1 MCRTMKASIAVALA
15 VGFLGCAPKEKTS
28 LKIYVQQKLYDK
40 AIEQGTLALQQNAQD
55 GDTHYFMGAA
65 YYGKDTDLAPESPI
79 YADSAGSYLGKAYT
93 HFMQAKKLAEASW
106 GASADDN
113 VVAMFG
119 RHYNR
124 GLVATK
130 NRDPKVAA
138 LEYGLAAT
146 ADPENYKGFYA
157 RASAEWEMMKAAQAA
172 KNDAEVTQISDRII
186 IDLDKVLELNP
197 EDKDTKV
204 AVYQTK
210 GDVLYKRGDTK
221 GAQAAYKQAVQLS
234 PENYTLIGTVADRF
248 YNESDWENAAAY
260 FQDALSLK
268 ERLNLIG
275 KEDANTFLAL
285 GKALTEL
292 GRRDEAAAAYEKALA
307 LAPNDPATIYNLM
320 VTHYKSGEAAEK
332 ASDMPTAKQHY
343 MQTISLGDQLI
354 SADDKQ
360 PQYWQVRGLAK
371 RGVGDFAGAARD
383 LKKYQELKGT
393 SPNPPEGK

>member
-1 MCRTMKASIAVALA
+1 
-15 VGFLGCAPKEKTS
+15 
-28 LKIYVQQKLYDK
+28 VQQKLYDK
-40 AIEQGTLALQQNAQD
+40 AIEQGALALQQNPQD

-65 YYGKDTDLAPESPI
+65 YYGKDNDLTPESPI

-130 NRDPKVAA
+130 NREHKVAA
-138 LEYGLAAT
+138 MEYGLAAT

-157 RASAEWEMMKAAQAA
+157 RASAEWELMKAAQAA
-172 KNDAEVTQISDRII
+172 KNDAEVTQVSERII
-186 IDLDKVLELNP
+186 TDLDKVLELNP
-197 EDKDTKV
+197 EDKDIKV

-210 GDVLYKRGDTK
+210 GDVLYKRGDVK

-234 PENYTLIGTVADRF
+234 PENYTLISTVADRF

-268 ERLNLIG
+268 ARLNLIG
-275 KEDANTFLAL
+275 KDDANTYLAL

-292 GRRDEAAAAYEKALA
+292 GRRDEAADAYEKALA
-307 LAPNDPATIYNLM
+307 LVPNDPATMYNLM
-320 VTHYKSGEAAEK
+320 VTHYKSGDAAEK

-354 SADDKQ
+354 SADDKR
-360 PQYWQVRGLAK
+360 PEYWQVRGLAK

-393 SPNPPEGK
+393 TSSPPEGR

>member
-1 MCRTMKASIAVALA
+1 
-15 VGFLGCAPKEKTS
+15 
-28 LKIYVQQKLYDK
+28 
-40 AIEQGTLALQQNAQD
+40 
-55 GDTHYFMGAA
+55 
-65 YYGKDTDLAPESPI
+65 
-79 YADSAGSYLGKAYT
+79 
-93 HFMQAKKLAEASW
+93 
-106 GASADDN
+106 
-113 VVAMFG
+113 
-119 RHYNR
+119 
-124 GLVATK
+124 
-130 NRDPKVAA
+130 
-138 LEYGLAAT
+138 LAAT

-157 RASAEWEMMKAAQAA
+157 RASAEWELMKAAQAA

-186 IDLDKVLELNP
+186 TDLDKVLELNP

-210 GDVLYKRGDTK
+210 GDVLYKRGDVK

-234 PENYTLIGTVADRF
+234 PEDYKLRSTVADRF

-275 KEDANTFLAL
+275 KEDANTYLAL

-307 LAPNDPATIYNLM
+307 LEPNDPATIYNLM